1 MDKIIIKGMQFY
13 GYHGALPQ
21 EQQLGQKFIVDAI
34 LSLDLKPAGQTDQ
47 LACTVN
53 YAEVYNLIKKIVEGQ
68 PFKLIESL
76 AETIA
81 SEILDNFNVREVN
94 VQVRKPSAPV
104 LGVFDYVAVDIT
116 RQQLKEQA

>member
-21 EQQLGQKFIVDAI
+21 EQQLGQKFVVDVI

-47 LACTVN
+47 LERTVN
-53 YAEVYNLIKKIVEGQ
+53 YAEVYNLIKKIVEGH

-81 SEILDNFNVREVN
+81 TDILDNFNVREVN

-104 LGVFDYVAVDIT
+104 PGVFDYVAVDIT
-116 RQQLKEQA
+116 RQQLKEQD

>member
-21 EQQLGQKFIVDAI
+21 EQQLGQKFVVDAI

-47 LACTVN
+47 LERTVN

-76 AETIA
+76 AENIA
-81 SEILDNFNVREVN
+81 SDILDNFNVREVN
-94 VQVRKPSAPV
+94 VQVRKPNAPV
-104 LGVFDYVAVDIT
+104 PGVFDYVAVDIT
-116 RQQLKEQA
+116 RQQLKEQD